1 MSTEISDL
9 FVKGESNCCGAKVYE
24 GGRCSR
30 CLDGCGIVTEAEA
43 HLEAV
48 KSGDEDCSPPCPTC
62 SEEGQHGYEMS
73 HGL

>member
-1 MSTEISDL
+1 MSMELSDL

-24 GGRCSR
+24 GGRCSK

-48 KSGDEDCSPPCPTC
+48 KNKDIDPDNCSTC
-62 SEEGQHGYEMS
+62 REAGLEGWEMAHGI
-73 HGL
+73 